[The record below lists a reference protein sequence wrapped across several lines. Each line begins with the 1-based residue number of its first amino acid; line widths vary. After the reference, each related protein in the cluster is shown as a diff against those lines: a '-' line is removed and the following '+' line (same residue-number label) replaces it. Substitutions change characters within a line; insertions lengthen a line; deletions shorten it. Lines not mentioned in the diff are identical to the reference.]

1 MAEIIVIGG
10 GIGGLSTASLLAK
23 QGHEVTVLERDP
35 APPPASGPEAWDSWE
50 RRGVN
55 QFRMIHYF
63 LPRFRTI
70 AEVEL
75 PELVKELDADGVLRT
90 NPLADAPVEV
100 TGGLRDGDERF
111 EAMTGR
117 RPMVEAAFAR
127 AVDATSGV
135 TVRRG
140 VAVQGFLTGA
150 PLVAGVPH
158 VTGVVTDTGEELTA
172 DLVVDAA
179 GRRSGLP
186 TLLTDIGARAPIEER
201 EDSGFMY
208 YGRHYRSADGS
219 MPFAFGPAL
228 QPYDSVSFLMLP
240 ADNGTW
246 GMGII
251 TSAADADL
259 RAAKDVG
266 VWEAIVRSYPLVAH
280 WTEAEPITDIQ
291 LMAKIEDRHRTFVID
306 GTPVATGVVAVGDS
320 WACTNPSVGRGA
332 SIALVHA
339 QALRDHVRDHGLD
352 DPLSFATAWHD
363 VTLDTVEG
371 LYRDT
376 LSFDRHRL
384 AEIDAQI
391 AGETYETDDPTW
403 AITKAL
409 ESGSMLDAD
418 VLRGYVALASLL
430 ERADDVLARPG
441 MFERVVELAE
451 AGFEPNPGPSRAE
464 LLAIIA
470 AA

>member
-23 QGHEVTVLERDP
+23 QGHDITVLERDP

-50 RRGVN
+50 RHGVN

-63 LPRFRTI
+63 LPRFRSI
-70 AEVEL
+70 AEAEL
-75 PELVKELDADGVLRT
+75 PELVKELDADGVLRI

-100 TGGLRDGDERF
+100 TGGFREEDRQFD
-111 EAMTGR
+111 AMTGR

-127 AVDATSGV
+127 AVDATGGI
-135 TVRRG
+135 TMRRG
-140 VAVQGFLTGA
+140 VAVQGFLTGE
-150 PLVAGVPH
+150 PRLDGVPH

-179 GRRSGLP
+179 GRRSALP
-186 TLLTDIGARAPIEER
+186 TLLTDIGARAPLEER

-219 MPFAFGPAL
+219 LPFAFGPAL
-228 QPYDSVSFLMLP
+228 QPYDSVSLLMLP

-251 TSAADADL
+251 TSAADTEL
-259 RAAKDVG
+259 RAAKDAG

-280 WTEAEPITDIQ
+280 WTDAEPITEIQ

-352 DPLSFATAWHD
+352 DPVSFATGWHD
-363 VTLDTVEG
+363 ATMSTTEG
-371 LYRDT
+371 LFRDT

-391 AGETYETDDPTW
+391 AGETYETDDPSW

-409 ESGSMLDAD
+409 EAGAMLDPE
-418 VLRGYVALASLL
+418 VLRGYVALASLI

-441 MFERVVELAE
+441 LFERVVELAD
-451 AGFEPNPGPSRAE
+451 AGFEPMPGPSRAE
-464 LLAIIA
+464 LLDIVHA
-470 AA
+470 A